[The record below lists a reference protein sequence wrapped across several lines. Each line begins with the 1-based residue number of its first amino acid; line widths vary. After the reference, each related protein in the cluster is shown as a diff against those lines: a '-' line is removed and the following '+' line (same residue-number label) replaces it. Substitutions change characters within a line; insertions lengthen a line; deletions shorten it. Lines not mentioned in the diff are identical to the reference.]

1 MKEKYILYLIPNKS
15 GKLLK
20 IGKTKESFKTK
31 RYKKIDDDFGAR
43 FKESFYVES
52 ISQDEVD
59 NLERILHKVFYMERK
74 AFYYKTGVGK
84 TEWFNRSVQKD
95 VIKHINHLRKHKNF
109 KNLSPI
115 KAKIELESKFTY
127 IKWKLLFVLCII
139 FYILLWGFE
148 KWFYQVVNKSF

>member
-109 KNLSPI
+109 TNTK
-115 KAKIELESKFTY
+115 
-127 IKWKLLFVLCII
+127 
-139 FYILLWGFE
+139 
-148 KWFYQVVNKSF
+148 

>member
-115 KAKIELESKFTY
+115 KAKIELESKFRY